1 MFEVELTFSANLA
14 AFLHRQLR
22 AQNLVRRILEEKT
35 AVKDVI
41 EACGV
46 PHSELDLIVA
56 SEGHR
61 EERHAVDFD
70 WPVQMSVH
78 LETFGVPAPA
88 NVLPHA
94 PRLQVR
100 DWSRFVAD
108 GHLGKL
114 ARNLRLLGLDTVYER
129 DAEDGRLLEIMAAEN
144 RALLTRDRRL
154 LMHSVVRHGYC
165 PRSAEPE
172 EQTREVLRRFG
183 LTSDPGHLAPYTRC
197 LRCNAMLQPV
207 SKSAVLDLLSD
218 EPLTL
223 RYYHKFRRCTGC
235 GRIYWPGTHFEKLAS
250 RLRRLTDFGGKQEA
264 VLHTNEA
271 T

>member
-1 MFEVELTFSANLA
+1 MFEVELSFSANLA
-14 AFLHRQLR
+14 VFLHRDLR
-22 AQNLVRRILEEKT
+22 AHNLVRRILAEKT

-46 PHSELDLIVA
+46 PHSEVDLIVA
-56 SEGHR
+56 SEVR
-61 EERHAVDFD
+61 RDERHAVDLG
-70 WPVQMSVH
+70 WPVQMSVQ

-88 NVLPHA
+88 NVLPQA

-100 DWSRFVAD
+100 RWSRFVAD

-129 DAEDGRLLEIMAAEN
+129 DAEDRRLLEIMATEN

-172 EQTREVLRRFG
+172 EQTREVLGRFG
-183 LTSDPGHLAPYTRC
+183 LTCDSGYLEPYSRC
-197 LRCNAMLQPV
+197 LRCNALLQSV
-207 SKSAVLDLLSD
+207 SKSAVLDILSG

-223 RYYHKFRRCTGC
+223 RYYHEFWRCTGC
-235 GRIYWPGTHFEKLAS
+235 GRIYWPGTHFGKLAS
-250 RLRRLTDFGGKQEA
+250 RSRRLLRCVDLLDPG
-264 VLHTNEA
+264 
-271 T
+271 